1 MFNLGKESYICCLL
15 GPLWSVYNKGFFK
28 IPLFSS
34 SSVVL
39 RVLNPPSGVENS
51 NVKYPPCHTSKV
63 ESWYVHWRY
72 ELCLSPSFSLWLKV
86 SKTIRKTGMEENNG
100 ILKNP
105 LCTLQKGP
113 KCHVESHAKMTWSTS
128 TTQSIAADRLID

>member
-1 MFNLGKESYICCLL
+1 
-15 GPLWSVYNKGFFK
+15 
-28 IPLFSS
+28 
-34 SSVVL
+34 
-39 RVLNPPSGVENS
+39 
-51 NVKYPPCHTSKV
+51 
-63 ESWYVHWRY
+63 
-72 ELCLSPSFSLWLKV
+72 
-86 SKTIRKTGMEENNG
+86 MEENNG